1 MVDKLKSL
9 VESLK
14 FIHYRKPVILFLDEI
29 YETENHNLMGFDF
42 SKLETNK
49 LLNIVM
55 VFNPILQTHHSN
67 ALDVPIHEPS
77 NVDVITKTL
86 LKRYRNSEKIQKLTK
101 FIGDNLD
108 IYLQSKEEIASCVP
122 GKYPVWIDLGSSN
135 DEVRSNLGRAL
146 KKVLALMDCNEVR
159 LLYDGHFEEELR
171 SLLMKRKLNHFKK
184 KIIAQD
190 EKCFRGCEVAGV
202 V

>member
-67 ALDVPIHEPS
+67 ALDVPIHEPL
-77 NVDVITKTL
+77 NVGVITKTL
-86 LKRYRNSEKIQKLTK
+86 LKRYRNSEAYKI
-101 FIGDNLD
+101 
-108 IYLQSKEEIASCVP
+108 C
-122 GKYPVWIDLGSSN
+122 
-135 DEVRSNLGRAL
+135 RR
-146 KKVLALMDCNEVR
+146 
-159 LLYDGHFEEELR
+159 
-171 SLLMKRKLNHFKK
+171 
-184 KIIAQD
+184 
-190 EKCFRGCEVAGV
+190 
-202 V
+202 